1 MTDFAP
7 IAVPTPNDA
16 PEAFGFVACEGG
28 VCAAEG
34 VSAAGLHAGFRRDP
48 NRRDMALVV
57 ADETCVAA
65 GTFTTNRFCAAPVI
79 VSREHVADGHARA
92 VILNSGNANAATGE
106 PGLAVARKT
115 ADYVADVLGC
125 EPSDVLVASTGV
137 IGVELDFA
145 PFEDGVPAAHAALAH
160 SAEAAHDAAC
170 AVMTTDTVP
179 KEASFEGRVAAADG
193 SEYPIHLGGFV
204 KGSGM
209 IQPNMATMLCVM
221 STDAPLTEAAAH
233 EALLAAVKQTFNKVT
248 VDSDTSTNDT
258 TVLLATGKAAPAGE
272 RIDVDSPA
280 FPAIAAG
287 VKAVCGEL
295 ARKIAADGE
304 GEYALITDKAAA
316 KLDGEEFGNIS
327 KIVKNKTK
335 GTFLFETVVDGYAAD
350 GIDAVIAIDKNGAVS
365 GISIIALGETPGL
378 GSKIN
383 DDAFLQRFYG
393 VKSDISIVKSEPKN
407 ENEVQGITGSTFSSK
422 GMAKAVN
429 LAVKAYS
436 VMDKEVQPNE

>member
-1 MTDFAP
+1 M
-7 IAVPTPNDA
+7 N
-16 PEAFGFVACEGG
+16 
-28 VCAAEG
+28 
-34 VSAAGLHAGFRRDP
+34 
-48 NRRDMALVV
+48 
-57 ADETCVAA
+57 
-65 GTFTTNRFCAAPVI
+65 
-79 VSREHVADGHARA
+79 
-92 VILNSGNANAATGE
+92 
-106 PGLAVARKT
+106 
-115 ADYVADVLGC
+115 VLKKIK
-125 EPSDVLVASTGV
+125 PVLVLSV
-137 IGVELDFA
+137 ICTLI
-145 PFEDGVPAAHAALAH
+145 
-160 SAEAAHDAAC
+160 C
-170 AVMTTDTVP
+170 
-179 KEASFEGRVAAADG
+179 
-193 SEYPIHLGGFV
+193 
-204 KGSGM
+204 
-209 IQPNMATMLCVM
+209 
-221 STDAPLTEAAAH
+221 
-233 EALLAAVKQTFNKVT
+233 ALLIVT
-248 VDSDTSTNDT
+248 YNLTYVDTSGILTDN
-258 TVLLATGKAAPAGE
+258 LKAG
-272 RIDVDSPA
+272 
-280 FPAIAAG
+280 
-287 VKAVCGEL
+287 C
-295 ARKIAADGE
+295 IAADGK